1 MNKTHYFI
9 EAVTDDRDFVLYYQI
24 VRRRDDA
31 ILASGTSL
39 DYLIGFADGRNYD
52 YCII

>member
-1 MNKTHYFI
+1 
-9 EAVTDDRDFVLYYQI
+9 VLYYQI

-31 ILASGTSL
+31 ILASGKNL